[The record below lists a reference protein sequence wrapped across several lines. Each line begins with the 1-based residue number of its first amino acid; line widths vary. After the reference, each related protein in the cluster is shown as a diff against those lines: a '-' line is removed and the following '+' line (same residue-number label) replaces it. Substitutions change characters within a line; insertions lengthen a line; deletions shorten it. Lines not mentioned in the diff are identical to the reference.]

1 MTFWAKLKSRVGFG
15 EGSKKKSNKEDAND
29 TQDARWSVGERKH
42 PYEEC
47 NPSENDD
54 DKPDPGKEC
63 KVVRAPRQYEEID
76 KDFEQDKAN
85 AKESNNSRLSQK
97 QPGDL
102 NYVDVE
108 FTKPKKKKKSKKDKE
123 SSETSDV
130 PQPSVEYSEV
140 IVQNSKPSLKG

>member
-1 MTFWAKLKSRVGFG
+1 MGGS
-15 EGSKKKSNKEDAND
+15 GSKKKSNKEDAN
-29 TQDARWSVGERKH
+29 VGERKH

-97 QPGDL
+97 QQPGDL

>member
-15 EGSKKKSNKEDAND
+15 EGSKKKSNKEDAN
-29 TQDARWSVGERKH
+29 VGERKH

-85 AKESNNSRLSQK
+85 AKESNNS
-97 QPGDL
+97 
-102 NYVDVE
+102 
-108 FTKPKKKKKSKKDKE
+108 
-123 SSETSDV
+123 SSPET
-130 PQPSVEYSEV
+130 
-140 IVQNSKPSLKG
+140 

>member
-1 MTFWAKLKSRVGFG
+1 MGGS
-15 EGSKKKSNKEDAND
+15 GSKKKSNKEDAND

-97 QPGDL
+97 PGDL